1 MEEWVLIPSGNSDWM
16 TYIMMVNFLLFVFC
30 KWCYQSQFFSFLRV
44 IDTPLYFNNYAER
57 PIYSQGFILLS
68 VLFSI
73 INISLFIC
81 FYLSKNQYAPLEFN
95 LFAIIFLGIC
105 GTIVLRQMILTVLS
119 YFFELQLFINQYQFR
134 TSTYL
139 FRLNIFIF
147 LGLILYYYTFDLSP
161 VFLEYFALIS
171 GILYVFY
178 HLIVVR
184 QLFSII
190 NQGGLYFILYL
201 CTLKL
206 SPWILL
212 VNGLKLSL

>member
-1 MEEWVLIPSGNSDWM
+1 MKEWVLITSENADWM
-16 TYIMMVNFLLFVFC
+16 TYIIMANFLLFVFC
-30 KWCYQSQFFSFLRV
+30 KWRYQPQFFSFLRV
-44 IDTPLYFNNYAER
+44 IDTPLYFNNYGER

-68 VLFSI
+68 VLFSL

-81 FYLSKNQYAPLEFN
+81 FYLSLNQYATLEFN

-105 GTIVLRQMILTVLS
+105 GTIVLRQIISTILS
-119 YFFELQLFINQYQFR
+119 YFLELQQFINQYQFR

-147 LGLILYYYTFDLSP
+147 IGLVLYYYTFELSP
-161 VFLEYFALIS
+161 VFFEFFAIIS
-171 GILYVFY
+171 GVLYVLY
-178 HLIVVR
+178 HLLVVK
-184 QLFSII
+184 QLFKTI

-212 VNGLKLSL
+212 INGLKLSL

>member
-1 MEEWVLIPSGNSDWM
+1 MEEWVLISSGNSDWM

-57 PIYSQGFILLS
+57 PVYSQGFILLS

-105 GTIVLRQMILTVLS
+105 GTIVLRQIILTVLS
-119 YFFELQLFINQYQFR
+119 YFFELQHFINQYQFR

-139 FRLNIFIF
+139 FRLNIFVF

>member
-1 MEEWVLIPSGNSDWM
+1 MEEWVLISSGNSDWM

-68 VLFSI
+68 VLFSV

-105 GTIVLRQMILTVLS
+105 GTIVLRQIILTVLS
-119 YFFELQLFINQYQFR
+119 YFFELQHFINQYQFR

-190 NQGGLYFILYL
+190 NQGGIIFYFI
-201 CTLKL
+201 
-206 SPWILL
+206 
-212 VNGLKLSL
+212 SLHT

>member
-57 PIYSQGFILLS
+57 PVYSQGFILLS

-139 FRLNIFIF
+139 FRLNIFVF
-147 LGLILYYYTFDLSP
+147 LGLILYYYTFNLSP

-201 CTLKL
+201 CIFKL

>member
-57 PIYSQGFILLS
+57 PIYNQGFILLS
-68 VLFSI
+68 VLFSV

-105 GTIVLRQMILTVLS
+105 GTIVLRQIILTVLS
-119 YFFELQLFINQYQFR
+119 YFFELQHFINQYQFR

-139 FRLNIFIF
+139 FRLNIFVF

>member
-1 MEEWVLIPSGNSDWM
+1 MEEWVLISSGNSDWM

-57 PIYSQGFILLS
+57 PIYNQGFIRLS
-68 VLFSI
+68 VLFSV

-105 GTIVLRQMILTVLS
+105 GTIVLRQIILTVLS
-119 YFFELQLFINQYQFR
+119 YFFELQHFINQYQFR

-139 FRLNIFIF
+139 FRLNIFVF